1 MKNPVTRRHFLATAG
16 AAASVTLLSQPLFD
30 GSAARAAVPLVR
42 RDVGKMDANDPILVA
57 YGNAIQ
63 KMQSL
68 PNNNPHK
75 LGIPGC
81 HSRNL
86 AVAAINGVEHLRA
99 RNGLLLVVAPD
110 VLVLVRA
117 HYPENVQ

>member
-16 AAASVTLLSQPLFD
+16 AAASVTLLSEPLFD
-30 GSAARAAVPLVR
+30 GAVARAAVPLVR

-68 PNNNPHK
+68 PNNNP
-75 LGIPGC
+75 L
-81 HSRNL
+81 SW
-86 AVAAINGVEHLRA
+86 AYQAAIHGTLLSPPLTAWNTCEHGTDFFWSWHRMYL
-99 RNGLLLVVAPD
+99 
-110 VLVLVRA
+110 
-117 HYPENVQ
+117 